1 MQRSD
6 LRLVLAAA
14 LAALI
19 LSACAPRAAEAL
31 RLACTDRSC
40 GANARCLKSVA
51 GWADCVC
58 DRGFK
63 LLPNASCARELTFPV
78 TPDCG
83 EKGYCEEV
91 QGRTTCRCNTGFAKT
106 AGGCVV
112 REGRGRGGVVC
123 VCDAGFTLRDDGK
136 SCAAVVLPPAASNRR
151 YPRGQEKDAEG
162 NCVVSAPTCVSADVC
177 TVRNCGPNSR
187 CLKNEAGWANC
198 VCERGLKLL
207 PNASC
212 AHSCARRDCGEN
224 ACCEKEQE
232 RLLFEVPQKP
242 SLSCCCSRAVCA
254 FSHAVPPTDSC
265 AIRDCGENAYCEKEQ
280 ELAVCH
286 CNWGYAMTDT
296 GCVDTCILQACGEN
310 GRCVKDE
317 AGMASC
323 VCDVGFTLMGDGRT
337 CTDNCILKRCQALT
351 SDCMKYE
358 DGTAYCVCKPGYTLL
373 YGTCVGPA
381 TCGNCPSLAT
391 CTLVSSTRKAPYCVC
406 PAGFGMT
413 ATGCVRGALPTVSSA
428 SLTFYNQPGL
438 TLTPSTYTLRVRYSR
453 CTNLPSTIGLNVRS
467 YWRVDRAPGGAG
479 HCQFVNAYRFANCV
493 TQVAQLPALS
503 LSGIA
508 AASVS

>member
-1 MQRSD
+1 RCARVRTVGRTGTVRRSRRGGAPPVAATLASPRPRTAVLTRVCSWSAMRTASA
-6 LRLVLAAA
+6 LRTRRGRRRVCVTLASPCEMMA
-14 LAALI
+14 
-19 LSACAPRAAEAL
+19 SRAL
-31 RLACTDRSC
+31 RLHPGLHPSSC
-40 GANARCLKSVA
+40 H
-51 GWADCVC
+51 
-58 DRGFK
+58 
-63 LLPNASCARELTFPV
+63 LLPATAAAHGAKRRTPRATALMCA
-78 TPDCG
+78 
-83 EKGYCEEV
+83 
-91 QGRTTCRCNTGFAKT
+91 
-106 AGGCVV
+106 
-112 REGRGRGGVVC
+112 
-123 VCDAGFTLRDDGK
+123 
-136 SCAAVVLPPAASNRR
+136 
-151 YPRGQEKDAEG
+151 
-162 NCVVSAPTCVSADVC
+162 
-177 TVRNCGPNSR
+177 
-187 CLKNEAGWANC
+187 
-198 VCERGLKLL
+198 
-207 PNASC
+207 
-212 AHSCARRDCGEN
+212 
-224 ACCEKEQE
+224 
-232 RLLFEVPQKP
+232 
-242 SLSCCCSRAVCA
+242 
-254 FSHAVPPTDSC
+254 
-265 AIRDCGENAYCEKEQ
+265 RDCGENAYCEKEQ

-286 CNWGYAMTDT
+286 CNWGYAMTDA

-337 CTDNCILKRCQALT
+337 CTENCILKRCQALT

-428 SLTFYNQPGL
+428 SLTFYNQPGF
-438 TLTPSTYTLRVRYSR
+438 TLTPSTYTLRVRYSG

>member
-1 MQRSD
+1 MAACDVAAMQRSG

-19 LSACAPRAAEAL
+19 LSACTPRAAEALRLACTDRSCGANARAAEAL

-63 LLPNASCARELTFPV
+63 LLPNASCARECLTLEISQKVLRVRQDRGFKLLPNASCAQV
-78 TPDCG
+78 CTSADCG
-83 EKGYCEEV
+83 ENGYCEEE
-91 QGRTTCRCNTGFAKT
+91 QEGGRTTCRCNTGFTKT
-106 AGGCVV
+106 ADGCVDTCV
-112 REGRGRGGVVC
+112 LLECGENGQCVKDEEGVASC

-136 SCAAVVLPPAASNRR
+136 SCA
-151 YPRGQEKDAEG
+151 
-162 NCVVSAPTCVSADVC
+162 
-177 TVRNCGPNSR
+177 
-187 CLKNEAGWANC
+187 
-198 VCERGLKLL
+198 GLHPSSCHLL
-207 PNASC
+207 PATAAAHGAKRRTPRATALVGASAVGTC
-212 AHSCARRDCGEN
+212 A
-224 ACCEKEQE
+224 
-232 RLLFEVPQKP
+232 
-242 SLSCCCSRAVCA
+242 
-254 FSHAVPPTDSC
+254 
-265 AIRDCGENAYCEKEQ
+265 RDCGENAYCEKEQ

>member
-1 MQRSD
+1 MQRSG

-14 LAALI
+14 LAALM
-19 LSACAPRAAEAL
+19 LSACAPRAAEALRLACTDRSCGANARAAEAL

-63 LLPNASCARELTFPV
+63 LLPNASCAQVCTSA
-78 TPDCG
+78 DCG
-83 EKGYCEEV
+83 ENGYCEEE
-91 QGRTTCRCNTGFAKT
+91 QEGRSTCHCNTGFTKT
-106 AGGCVV
+106 ADGCVDTCV
-112 REGRGRGGVVC
+112 LLECGENGQCVKDEEGVASC

-136 SCAAVVLPPAASNRR
+136 SCAENAPRAPPVVLPPAASNRR
-151 YPRGQEKDAEG
+151 CPRGQEKDAEG
-162 NCVVSAPTCVSADVC
+162 NCVDVC

-212 AHSCARRDCGEN
+212 TH
-224 ACCEKEQE
+224 
-232 RLLFEVPQKP
+232 
-242 SLSCCCSRAVCA
+242 
-254 FSHAVPPTDSC
+254 SC

-337 CTDNCILKRCQALT
+337 CTENCILKRCQALT

-428 SLTFYNQPGL
+428 SLTFYNQPGF
-438 TLTPSTYTLRVRYSR
+438 TLTPYTYTLRVRYSG